1 MVDIEKNPKLDL
13 RSILTDEKL
22 YTNNEKVN
30 IGYARV
36 STDEQDVQSQIRLI
50 KEKGV
55 PDHLIFID
63 EATSGTKAPEK
74 RPGWSQ
80 LLKFVNSGMVGTLY
94 TFEVSRI
101 GRTTSE
107 AIKQILNLE
116 QDAKVKVHFMS
127 ESQQILNECDP
138 MFRPMFLAALA
149 LGADIERRL
158 ISERTKAGLARVKE
172 YGSKSGKA
180 IGRPKKE
187 IDWKRIEEVMQKT
200 GLSRNA
206 VSKFFGYKP
215 STFYRKLKEKKKK
228 ENEKEK
234 EKEK

>member
-1 MVDIEKNPKLDL
+1 MVDNEKSQKLDL
-13 RSILTDEKL
+13 RSLIQDQTL
-22 YTNNEKVN
+22 YTKNDRVN

-50 KEKGV
+50 RDKGV
-55 PDHLIFID
+55 PDHLIFTD
-63 EATSGTKAPEK
+63 EAISGVKSPEK

-80 LLKFVNSGMVGTLY
+80 LLKFVKSGMVDTLY

-101 GRTTSE
+101 GRTTGE
-107 AIKQILNLE
+107 AIKQILTLE
-116 QDAKVKVHFMS
+116 QDAKIKVYFMS

-138 MFRPMFLAALA
+138 MFRPMFLSALA

-158 ISERTKAGLARVKE
+158 ISERTKTGLARVKE
-172 YGSKSGKA
+172 YGSKSGRP
-180 IGRPKKE
+180 IGRPQKD
-187 IDWKRIEEVMQKT
+187 IDWKRIDEVMEKT

-215 STFYRKLKEKKKK
+215 STFYRKLQVKKKK
-228 ENEKEK
+228 DTEKDQ
-234 EKEK
+234 